1 MNYVVMGFPKDLQAE
16 LKRKTALHDIYKEK
30 AKQAL
35 AEHDGSA
42 ASMYEHM
49 ANKLFDEIRYIKLG
63 INE

>member
-1 MNYVVMGFPKDLQAE
+1 MNYIVMGFPKDLQAE
-16 LKRKTALHDIYKEK
+16 LKRKSALYNMYEKK

-42 ASMYEHM
+42 AAMYEHM

-63 INE
+63 IN